1 MNAAHDQTPA
11 DQTPA
16 DQTPAAQAP
25 GAPPPA
31 AASGRRHHR
40 RGRRR
45 TLAVLAV
52 VLLTVAMTVTAF
64 GFYLNSKLGDIARY
78 DSRLH
83 AGQRAPE
90 PTGAGANAQNILLL
104 GTDKGSGESIEEELA
119 DGEWTTG
126 AFRSD
131 TIMIVHIPDHQRR
144 AFLVSIPR
152 DTYVRIPGY
161 GPNKVNAAF
170 SYGGPDLTTQ
180 TIERLT
186 GIYIDHVAMVDW
198 AGFKDLTH
206 AIGGVRVHVAETFT
220 DPHNDVTWEAGTHTL
235 EGQEALQY
243 VRTRYGL
250 QNGDFDRIKRQQNFL
265 RAVLAKTISQG
276 TLGNPLRLSALL
288 GAVAEATTVDSG
300 WSTEDMRRLAL
311 AMRGLDSQ
319 DVEFLTAPVRG
330 VADKEDVGSVVLLE
344 RRESRALWRAVR
356 RDDVA
361 GYLHRYGGDRLP
373 ESDEVR

>member
-1 MNAAHDQTPA
+1 MNAAHNQTPVRPTPVE
-11 DQTPA
+11 QTPPEG
-16 DQTPAAQAP
+16 QGPW
-25 GAPPPA
+25 
-31 AASGRRHHR
+31 GRLRHRLR
-40 RGRRR
+40 RGLGRHKA
-45 TLAVLAV
+45 LAALS
-52 VLLTVAMTVTAF
+52 VLLLVVVGAVTAF
-64 GFYLNSKLGDIARY
+64 GFYLNSQLGDIARY
-78 DSRLH
+78 ESQLG

-90 PTGAGANAQNILLL
+90 PVGRGAQAQNILVL

-131 TIMIVHIPDHQRR
+131 TIMLVHIPDHQRR

-161 GPNKVNAAF
+161 GPNKINAAF
-170 SYGGPDLTTQ
+170 SFGGPDLATQ

-186 GIYIDHVAMVDW
+186 GIYINHVAMIDW

-206 AIGGVRVHVAETFT
+206 AIGGVQVHVAETFT
-220 DPHNDVTWEAGTHTL
+220 DPQNDVTWKAGTHTL

-288 GAVAEATTVDSG
+288 EAISEATTVDSG
-300 WSTEDMRRLAL
+300 WTTADMRRLAIG
-311 AMRGLDSQ
+311 MRGLDRE
-319 DVEFLTAPVRG
+319 DVEFLTAPVGG
-330 VADKEDVGSVVLLE
+330 VDEVDDVGSVVRLE
-344 RRESRALWRAVR
+344 RRESRALWRALR
-356 RDDVA
+356 RDDVT
-361 GYLHRYGGDRLP
+361 GYLQRYGGDVLP
-373 ESDEVR
+373 KSSKVR